1 MAALRRNRATR
12 ANRVADQRQL
22 AFDMPSSPSYATED
36 FVTSEGNKTARDL
49 AVQLA
54 WPIPVGLV
62 VGERAAGKSHLA
74 HMMADRFEHAVWL
87 KQGVLGGLSD
97 LDARSILIID
107 GLETFMGDGGD
118 AVFHALEAARAA
130 QAPVFVTSREPP
142 EALAFRK
149 PDALSRLRAGRRA
162 EIQPPDDAL
171 LAAIAVKLFTDR
183 QLLVEADIAHY
194 LLGRVERSYG
204 QLADLTAQIDKR
216 ALEAGRSITKP
227 LAGQVLADFEAGQ
240 DNADRHD

>member
-1 MAALRRNRATR
+1 M
-12 ANRVADQRQL
+12 ADQRQL
-22 AFDMPSSPSYATED
+22 AFDMPSPPSYATED
-36 FVTSEGNKTARDL
+36 FVTGEGNKIARDL

-62 VGERAAGKSHLA
+62 IGERAAGKSHLA
-74 HMMADRFEHAVWL
+74 HMMADRFDHAVWL
-87 KQGVLGGLSD
+87 KQGVPND

-107 GLETFMGDGGD
+107 GLETCMDDGGD

-194 LLGRVERSYG
+194 LLRRVERSYG
-204 QLADLTAQIDKR
+204 QLADLIAQIDKR